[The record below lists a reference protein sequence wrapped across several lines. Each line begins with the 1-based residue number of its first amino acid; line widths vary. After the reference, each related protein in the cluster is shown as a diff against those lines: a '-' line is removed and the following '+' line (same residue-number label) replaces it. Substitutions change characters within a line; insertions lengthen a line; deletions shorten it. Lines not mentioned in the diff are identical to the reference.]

1 MPTKNT
7 FVDPFANNN
16 ILNNLKGLQG
26 QVVTLQGNKKA
37 DTAAINGLVIDQYA
51 QLIPAAI
58 SVGVTVTTKEV
69 DKVKIKKGKLKGGKL
84 SIDNFKSGLKE
95 AKFEDAVAKKR
106 YENTIKAIV
115 AFEWDKNATNLT
127 PDGVRAAFENADIT
141 SEAKLAAY
149 VKQGKVATD
158 MEALAQRLFGKKNA
172 DGDFKPSKYKAK
184 DWEDFDNAYRA
195 LKAARLAAD
204 KAADEAMSKSTDEN
218 DIVDSAF
225 DAIDAA

>member
-1 MPTKNT
+1 MPTKN
-7 FVDPFANNN
+7 FVDPFANNQ
-16 ILNNLKGLQG
+16 ILDNLKGLQG

-58 SVGVTVTTKEV
+58 SVGVTVTTKDV
-69 DKVKIKKGKLKGGKL
+69 DNVKIKKGKLKGGKL

-95 AKFEDAVAKKR
+95 AKFEDAVIKKR

-218 DIVDSAF
+218 DIVDKAF

>member
-1 MPTKNT
+1 MPTKN

-16 ILNNLKGLQG
+16 ILINLKGLQG

-58 SVGVTVTTKEV
+58 SVGVTVTTKDV
-69 DKVKIKKGKLKGGKL
+69 DNFKIKKGKLKGGKL

-127 PDGVRAAFENADIT
+127 PDGVRAAFENAGIT

-158 MEALAQRLFGKKNA
+158 MEALAERLFGKKNA
-172 DGDFKPSKYKAK
+172 DGEFKPSKYKAQDWAEFDKKVLASPPGNNGIMGVFTVVPEICPPIDLPNK
-184 DWEDFDNAYRA
+184 DFFVN
-195 LKAARLAAD
+195 
-204 KAADEAMSKSTDEN
+204 
-218 DIVDSAF
+218 
-225 DAIDAA
+225 